1 MTRTYHVMVERDDEA
16 WRAVCPSLRDHGAV
30 TGGKN
35 REEALTH
42 MEGVL
47 AMILSEITASG
58 ATPPPDE
65 VVPGGI
71 ALTVETG

>member
-1 MTRTYHVMVERDDEA
+1 MTRTYHVTVERDGDA
-16 WRAVCPSLRDHGAV
+16 WRAVCPALQDHGAV
-30 TGGKN
+30 TGGET

-47 AMILSEITASG
+47 AMILSEIAANG

-71 ALTVETG
+71 PLTVETG